1 MEDFENQDEEFR
13 LEATRELLR
22 FLEQENGMMKA
33 VLQEDFPKAVCK
45 IYWETVKGDQLG
57 ICHGKPGVKQ

>member
-33 VLQEDFPKAVCK
+33 VL
-45 IYWETVKGDQLG
+45 
-57 ICHGKPGVKQ
+57 